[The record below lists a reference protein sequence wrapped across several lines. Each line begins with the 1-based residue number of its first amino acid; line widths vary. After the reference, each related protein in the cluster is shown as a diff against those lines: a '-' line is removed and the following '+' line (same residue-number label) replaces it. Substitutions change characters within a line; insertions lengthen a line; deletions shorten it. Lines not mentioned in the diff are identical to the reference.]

1 MAIFYEKIKGCSTD
15 TTGSGDKDLWSIV
28 KWGGVPNNSN
38 WTTKTIDNFNLVF
51 IPSLEVH
58 GSSNEDTAKYNF
70 GNFLV
75 AGPTPASEDKY
86 DKGQSYYGQ
95 YIYTD
100 LCFGKKGSKLYV
112 EHIEGLKNTNK
123 TISFNECVNITK
135 DTLTVQGDTVSFV
148 MKDNSKQA
156 KEFYKIDISSTPAL
170 TSEIQ
175 QLTFNNIKTCI
186 FSANNSEAD
195 SYPFQFTGAVKMD
208 GDTLVTGSLTASS
221 KVEALYFNATS
232 DSRAK
237 TILGKVPNALSTIVD
252 TPIYEYFYTD
262 DAKKTE
268 LIGILAQDLLKNGD
282 EFHIVNN
289 QSATGVNGDFMTIKE
304 DRLTFVLWKALQ
316 ELTEEVK
323 ELRNE
328 VNELRGGK

>member
-1 MAIFYEKIKGCSTD
+1 MAIFYEKIKGCSID
-15 TTGSGDKDLWSIV
+15 TTGTSNKDLWSIV
-28 KWGGVPNNSN
+28 KWGGVPSKSDL
-38 WTTKTIDNFNLVF
+38 TTNEIKNFNLVF
-51 IPSLEVH
+51 IPTLTVH
-58 GSSNEDTAKYNF
+58 GATAASSTYNF

-75 AGPTPASEDKY
+75 AGPTPEDSKKY
-86 DKGQSYYGQ
+86 TISSSAHQ

-100 LCFGKKGSKLYV
+100 LCFGNKDSKLYV
-112 EHIEGLKNTNK
+112 EHIEGLESENK

-135 DTLTVQGDTVSFV
+135 NTLTVQGDTPSFV
-148 MKDNSKQA
+148 MKDRSKQP
-156 KEFYKIDISSTPAL
+156 KEFYKINTSQTPTSL
-170 TSEIQ
+170 TSEIET
-175 QLTFNNIKTCI
+175 LTFNNITSCSFNQKDNET
-186 FSANNSEAD
+186 N
-195 SYPFQFTGAVKMD
+195 SYPFQFKGGVKMD
-208 GDTLVTGSLTASS
+208 GDTLVTGSLKANS

-328 VNELRGGK
+328 VNKLRGGK

>member
-1 MAIFYEKIKGCSTD
+1 M
-15 TTGSGDKDLWSIV
+15 
-28 KWGGVPNNSN
+28 
-38 WTTKTIDNFNLVF
+38 
-51 IPSLEVH
+51 
-58 GSSNEDTAKYNF
+58 

-75 AGPTPASEDKY
+75 AGHTPEDGKKY
-86 DKGQSYYGQ
+86 TISSSSHQ

-100 LCFGKKGSKLYV
+100 LCFGNKESKLYV
-112 EHIEGLKNTNK
+112 ENIEGLENENK
-123 TISFNECVNITK
+123 TISFNECVNITNN
-135 DTLTVQGDTVSFV
+135 TLTVQGDAASFV
-148 MKDNSKQA
+148 IKDKSTSS
-156 KEFYKIDISSTPAL
+156 KEFYKINISSTPAL

-175 QLTFNNIKTCI
+175 TLTFNNITSCSFKQKDNET
-186 FSANNSEAD
+186 A
-195 SYPFQFTGAVKMD
+195 SYPFQFKGGVKMD
-208 GDTLVTGSLTASS
+208 GDTLVTGSLTANS

-304 DRLTFVLWKALQ
+304 DRLTFVL
-316 ELTEEVK
+316 
-323 ELRNE
+323 
-328 VNELRGGK
+328 

>member
-1 MAIFYEKIKGCSTD
+1 MAIFYEKIKGCSIN
-15 TTGSGDKDLWSIV
+15 TTGTSNKDLWSIV
-28 KWGGVPNNSN
+28 KWGGIPKDSIL
-38 WTTKTIDNFNLVF
+38 TTDEIQNFNLVF
-51 IPSLEVH
+51 IPTLTVH
-58 GSSNEDTAKYNF
+58 GATTAASSTYNL

-75 AGPTPASEDKY
+75 AGHTPEDGKKY
-86 DKGQSYYGQ
+86 TISSSSHQ

-100 LCFGKKGSKLYV
+100 LCFGNKESKLYV
-112 EHIEGLKNTNK
+112 ENIEGLENENK
-123 TISFNECVNITK
+123 MISFNECVNITT
-135 DTLTVQGDTVSFV
+135 DTLTVQGNTTSFV
-148 MKDNSKQA
+148 MKDKSTPS

-175 QLTFNNIKTCI
+175 TLTFNNITSCSFKQKDNGT
-186 FSANNSEAD
+186 D
-195 SYPFQFTGAVKMD
+195 SYPFQFKGGVKMD
-208 GDTLVTGSLTASS
+208 GDTLVTGSLTANS

>member
-1 MAIFYEKIKGCSTD
+1 MAIFYEKIKGCSID
-15 TTGSGDKDLWSIV
+15 TTGTNNKDLWSIV
-28 KWGGVPNNSN
+28 KWGGVPEKSKL
-38 WTTKTIDNFNLVF
+38 TTGEIKNFNLVF
-51 IPSLEVH
+51 IPTLTVH
-58 GSSNEDTAKYNF
+58 GATAASSTYNF
-70 GNFLV
+70 GHFLV
-75 AGPTPASEDKY
+75 AGSTPEDDKKY
-86 DKGQSYYGQ
+86 TISSPAHQ

-100 LCFGKKGSKLYV
+100 LCFGKKGSTLYV
-112 EHIEGLKNTNK
+112 EHIESLDSNK
-123 TISFNECVNITK
+123 TLDINDFVCIT
-135 DTLTVQGDTVSFV
+135 DTTLVIKEGSKAHKANFV
-148 MKDNSKQA
+148 MLDRDKTEVYN
-156 KEFYKIDISSTPAL
+156 IDISSNNTSL
-170 TSEIQ
+170 TSTIKN
-175 QLTFNNIKTCI
+175 LTFNNITSCSFKQGDNGT
-186 FSANNSEAD
+186 D
-195 SYPFQFTGAVKMD
+195 PYPFQFKGGVKMD
-208 GDTLVTGSLTASS
+208 GNTWVTGSLKADS

>member
-1 MAIFYEKIKGCSTD
+1 MAIFYEKIKGCSID
-15 TTGSGDKDLWSIV
+15 TTGSGEEDLWSIL
-28 KWGGVPNNSN
+28 KWGTAKGLSTTAINNFC
-38 WTTKTIDNFNLVF
+38 IDF

-58 GSSNEDTAKYNF
+58 GSSNEDTAKYDF
-70 GNFLV
+70 GHFLV
-75 AGPTPASEDKY
+75 TGPTPKDDDEKY
-86 DKGQSYYGQ
+86 TTSSSAHQ

-100 LCFGKKGSKLYV
+100 LCFGKKGSALYV
-112 EHIEGLKNTNK
+112 EDIKGLDNNK
-123 TISFNECVNITK
+123 TLTINDFVNITNN
-135 DTLTVQGDTVSFV
+135 TLTVQGDAASFV
-148 MKDNSKQA
+148 MKNKSTPLN
-156 KEFYKIDISSTPAL
+156 EFYKINSTSL
-170 TSEIQ
+170 TSKIQ
-175 QLTFNNIKTCI
+175 KLTFQNITSCS
-186 FSANNSEAD
+186 FSQQDDGTD
-195 SYPFQFTGAVKMD
+195 SYPFQFKGGVQID
-208 GDTLVTGSLTASS
+208 GDTLVTGSLKANF

-237 TILGKVPNALSTIVD
+237 TILGKVPNALNTIVD

-328 VNELRGGK
+328 VNKLRGGK